1 MDGIVTI
8 LKPPGLTS
16 SNVVFD
22 VRKLFQ
28 EKRAGHL
35 GTLDPAAAGV
45 LPVCLGR
52 ATKLFDILVDK
63 DKEYVFECAFGIQ
76 TDTQDAYGAVIAR
89 DDKRVTED
97 ELKQIL
103 PEFVGGQ
110 MQAASIYSALKVDG
124 RKMYDLARA
133 GEVVAPK
140 VREICVHEL
149 ELLEQTGDNRFLLRA
164 ACSRGT
170 YVRSLCESLAQRLG
184 TIGYVP
190 ILLRTRSGPF
200 TSERAWTF
208 AELESVKAAGQLMD
222 TLTSCEDAVSFLP
235 ELRLP
240 FDRTI
245 PTKNGLET
253 HVRGLENGLVR
264 AYAAGTF
271 LGIGEVNQERFRLT
285 IHLYEEPRDNTGNR
299 ACEEQA
305 QSRL

>member
-22 VRKLFQ
+22 VRKIFQ

-52 ATKLFDILVDK
+52 ATKLFDLLVDK

-76 TDTQDAYGAVIAR
+76 TDTQDSAGTILAR
-89 DDKRVTED
+89 DNRRVEAD
-97 ELKQIL
+97 ELRQALPAFIGKQL
-103 PEFVGGQ
+103 
-110 MQAASIYSALKVDG
+110 QAASIYSALKVDG
-124 RKMYDLARA
+124 KKMYDLARA
-133 GEVVAPK
+133 GVAVEAK

-149 ELLEQTGDNRFLLRA
+149 ELIEQTGENRFVLRA

-170 YVRSLCESLAQRLG
+170 YVRSLCESIAEALG
-184 TIGYVP
+184 TIGYVSVL
-190 ILLRTRSGPF
+190 IRSRSGPF
-200 TSERAWTF
+200 TSERALTIP
-208 AELESVKAAGQLMD
+208 ELQAAQAAGALGE
-222 TLTSCEDAVSFLP
+222 TLTSCEDALMFLP

-240 FDRTI
+240 QDRTN

-253 HVRGLENGLVR
+253 HVRGAQDGLVR
-264 AYAAGTF
+264 AYCGDAF
-271 LGIGEVNQERFRLT
+271 LGTGEIQNERFRLT
-285 IHLYEEPRDNTGNR
+285 IHLY
-299 ACEEQA
+299 
-305 QSRL
+305 

>member
-22 VRKLFQ
+22 VRKIFQ

-52 ATKLFDILVDK
+52 ATRLFDILVDK
-63 DKEYVFECAFGIQ
+63 DKEYVFECAFGTQ
-76 TDTQDAYGAVIAR
+76 TDTQDAYGAVVAR
-89 DDKRVTED
+89 DDRRVTES
-97 ELKQIL
+97 ELRQIL
-103 PEFVGGQ
+103 PEFLGGQ

-133 GEVVAPK
+133 GETIEPK

-149 ELLEQTGDNRFLLRA
+149 ELIEQTGENRFLLRA

-200 TSERAWTF
+200 TSECALTI
-208 AELESVKAAGQLMD
+208 AELETGKAEGRLMD
-222 TLTSCEDAVSFLP
+222 TLTSCEEAMSFLP

-240 FDRTI
+240 AERTI

-253 HVRGLENGLVR
+253 HVRGLEDGLVR
-264 AYAAGTF
+264 AYGESEF
-271 LGIGEVNQERFRLT
+271 LGIGEIRKERFRLT
-285 IHLYEEPRDNTGNR
+285 IHLY
-299 ACEEQA
+299 
-305 QSRL
+305 